1 MSIDQPVVFLLPFI
15 HDANTAFV
23 VWTCEVIL
31 QVHGLGCRLVPRGV
45 GTSHLGSNLTGSFS
59 AVPPHH
65 YPEHKCA
72 GTIALVV
79 FER

>member
-1 MSIDQPVVFLLPFI
+1 MSIDQPVGFLLRFN

-45 GTSHLGSNLTGSFS
+45 GTSHLGNNPIGSFFS
-59 AVPPHH
+59 RTPTSLPDHT
-65 YPEHKCA
+65 CA